1 MPVLLRDVA
10 AAAGVAVSTA
20 SRALRG
26 DLRISDPTRRR
37 VAAAA
42 ARLGYRPDPLLGA
55 LASYRERNRPRVGR
69 ETIVLISTW
78 PAGQGHRSPPRALP
92 ERCAALG
99 YRFEQLTLGTDPA
112 AQRAAGERLVARGVR
127 GLLLGTGLVQQD
139 ELDLPWQEFACIS
152 VSGAP
157 AMRLFPSVTSNYAQN
172 LRQVMLQLRDRG
184 YRRPGLV
191 LDHWLMAATREACL
205 TGWGHAF
212 ALGRARPAP
221 PLVLGDAGGGERLA
235 RWVARER
242 LDAVIAFSTGLRQVL
257 VGAGLAV
264 PGRLGFAALDA
275 APRAG
280 VAGILQPREA
290 CHLVALDL
298 LAARLRQHDYGPV
311 DHPYAIQLEGVWIDG
326 PTVRGPMRATDCT
339 SRPGRPPAALP

>member
-1 MPVLLRDVA
+1 MGVLLRDVA
-10 AAAGVAVSTA
+10 AAVAVAVSTA

-26 DLRISDPTRRR
+26 DHRISAATRQR

-42 ARLGYRPDPLLGA
+42 ARLGYRPDPVLGA
-55 LASYRERNRPRVGR
+55 LAGYRARSRPRGGR
-69 ETIVLISTW
+69 ETIVFISTW
-78 PAGQGHRSPPRALP
+78 PPRQAPPAPAPALA

-99 YRFEQLTLGTDPA
+99 YRCESLVLGTDPA
-112 AQRAAGERLVARGVR
+112 AQRAAGARLAARGVR

-139 ELDLPWQEFACIS
+139 ELDLPWREFACVS

-172 LRQVMLQLRDRG
+172 LRQVLVQLRDRG

-191 LDHWLMAATREACL
+191 LDHWLMAATRDACL

-212 ALGRARPAP
+212 ALGGSRPAA
-221 PLVLGDAGGGERLA
+221 PLVLDGSGDRDRLRA
-235 RWVARER
+235 WAERER
-242 LDAVIAFSTGLRQVL
+242 VDAVIAFSAGLRRTL
-257 VGAGLAV
+257 EAAGLAV

-275 APRAG
+275 AARGG

-290 CHLVALDL
+290 CLLVALDL
-298 LAARLRQHDYGPV
+298 LAARLRQHEYGPLPQ
-311 DHPYAIQLEGVWIDG
+311 PYAIQLEGVWLDG
-326 PTVRGPMRATDCT
+326 PTLRPPPRATGCT
-339 SRPGRPPAALP
+339 RRQRRADAPLA

>member
-1 MPVLLRDVA
+1 MA

-26 DLRISDPTRRR
+26 DPRISHPTRRQ
-37 VAAAA
+37 VVDAA

-55 LASYRERNRPRVGR
+55 LASYRERGRPRVGR
-69 ETIVLISTW
+69 EIIVGISTW
-78 PAGQGHRSPPRALP
+78 PPRPGSRQHPDSLA

-99 YRFEQLTLGTDPA
+99 YRFEALTLGTDPA
-112 AQRAAGERLVARGVR
+112 GQRAAGARLVARGVR

-139 ELDLPWQEFACIS
+139 ELDLPWREFACVS

-157 AMRLFPSVTSNYAQN
+157 AMRLFPSVTSNYSQN
-172 LRQVMLQLRDRG
+172 LRLVLLQLRDRG

-191 LDHWLMAATREACL
+191 LDPGTMAATRDACL

-221 PLVLGDAGGGERLA
+221 PLVLGGAGDGERLA

-242 LDAVIAFSTGLRQVL
+242 LDAVIAFSAGLRRTL
-257 VGAGLAV
+257 EGLGLAV

-280 VAGILQPREA
+280 VAGIIQPRAA

-311 DHPYAIQLEGVWIDG
+311 EHPYAIQLEGVWIDG
-326 PTVRGPMRATDCT
+326 PTVRATDCT
-339 SRPGRPPAALP
+339 SRPGRPPAASL